1 MSKVFKSISSESVEE
16 IMSAFSAV
24 AAKGGTDNISLNGHI
39 TGLVSNPDR
48 RTNFSLSW
56 EEEETL

>member
-16 IMSAFSAV
+16 IMTAFAAV
-24 AAKGGTDNISLNGHI
+24 AAKGGADNISLNGHI

-48 RTNFSLSW
+48 RTSFSLSW
-56 EEEETL
+56 EEDEAL